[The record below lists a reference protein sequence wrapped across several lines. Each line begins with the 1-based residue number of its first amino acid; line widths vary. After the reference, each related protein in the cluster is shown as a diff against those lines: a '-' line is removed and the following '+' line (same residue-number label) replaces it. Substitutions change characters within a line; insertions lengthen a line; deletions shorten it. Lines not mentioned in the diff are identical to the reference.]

1 MNIIIGKYKL
11 EPSVGSLERWDLIE
25 QVERTGKT
33 SGEKY
38 DAEKVLAYSVGLEY
52 ALQTIISMKLAE
64 IAGNVTIAEYLALY
78 IKEKNEVLD
87 TIRKI
92 TNFNT

>member
-1 MNIIIGKYKL
+1 MNIIIGKFKL
-11 EPSVGSLERWDLIE
+11 EPSIGSLERWDLIE

-38 DAEKVLAYSVGLEY
+38 GAEKALAYSVNLEF
-52 ALQTIISMKLAE
+52 ALQTIVSMKLAE
-64 IAGNVTIAEYLALY
+64 IAGNVTIGEYLAQY
-78 IKEKNEVLD
+78 IKEKNEIFD

-92 TNFNT
+92 TKF